1 MNFRYRGR
9 SGHVLCSLEATRMTQ
24 SGHALRFKSG
34 RRWHTM
40 PRCSLNGRERMI
52 ADNTCSLRVPFIL
65 SPNATFAVCPRY
77 VPRNCRNALVKTAS
91 IAMLRFVQRELVT
104 AGCITFFTT
113 YSPICC
119 PISVPTRVENR

>member
-1 MNFRYRGR
+1 MGIGTVTGAAPLVGR
-9 SGHVLCSLEATRMTQ
+9 CAKDGDIFTT
-24 SGHALRFKSG
+24 
-34 RRWHTM
+34 
-40 PRCSLNGRERMI
+40 
-52 ADNTCSLRVPFIL
+52 
-65 SPNATFAVCPRY
+65 TFALCPRY
-77 VPRNCRNALVKTAS
+77 VPRNCRHSFVETAS